1 MVQVELVPD
10 LSHCIETAAKNEY
23 RAAMAKLLAAG
34 EGDEDLQQRLEL
46 LRLFLET
53 ADFRRLRRESEKH
66 LREGSSVRFVL
77 CLQEGNLK
85 WDLHVTCR

>member
-10 LSHCIETAAKNEY
+10 LSHCIETVAKNEY

-34 EGDEDLQQRLEL
+34 ETDEDLQQRLEL

-53 ADFRRLRRESEKH
+53 ADFRTLRRESEKY
-66 LREGSSVRFVL
+66 LIEGCSVRFVVY
-77 CLQEGNLK
+77 LQEGSVK
-85 WDLHVTCR
+85 WDLHVV